1 MARRRLHPPGAAAHP
16 APPPPEVHADPPP
29 KYDLPPR
36 PVPSFPAAGAD
47 EGATPVPDSAP
58 PQPATPAAAPPPAT
72 VVPSASAAVPVV
84 AETAQQTTS
93 AAPAKAVP
101 FQLPDLA
108 VAIALGVAVLL
119 AALAA
124 LFGWL
129 AWRRSALSNEMV
141 RASAEFTRSSVSVLA
156 NEVQHT
162 ERAIRD
168 ETARMRD
175 EADARGRNLRGEV
188 REQIGTVGGRLSEGV
203 EATRGAVEGRMDAFA
218 RSQTEAADR
227 LRFEVRSAV
236 AGFGDTLK
244 QDIAALTDAL
254 GRSQNAF
261 QAATREALAGVEQ
274 RVAALTNANDQGQKQ
289 LREAVEKRLED
300 LRAANDAKLEQ
311 MRATVEE
318 KLQGTLERRLGE
330 SFALVSER
338 LENVHRGLGEMQA
351 LATGVGD
358 LKRVLTNVKTRGG
371 WAEVQLGT
379 LLASILS
386 PDQFAA
392 NVEVRPGS
400 NERVEFS
407 VLLPGEGNERMHLP
421 IDAKFPLEDYERLLK
436 AQEENDAGAVEL
448 ASRGI
453 EMAIRR
459 EAQRIAGKY
468 ICPPYSTEY
477 AFLYLPSEGLYAEA
491 ARRPGLMS
499 DIQQRHRIVIAG
511 PSTLAAMVNA
521 LQMGFRALAI
531 QKRSGEVW
539 RVLGEAKAEFEKYG
553 GVWDRLKKQLE
564 TVQRTV
570 DDAGVRTRAV
580 TRRLRE
586 VGTNIEG
593 TAPFALEAED
603 DEDEGQ
609 GEL

>member
-1 MARRRLHPPGAAAHP
+1 MPRRSLQPVAKPIPADRP
-16 APPPPEVHADPPP
+16 APPPPPPAPPVVRADTPPAF
-29 KYDLPPR
+29 DLPPR
-36 PVPSFPAAGAD
+36 HAVPSAEAQAAPAPVPPGTAPAPD
-47 EGATPVPDSAP
+47 ATNPV
-58 PQPATPAAAPPPAT
+58 PPAT
-72 VVPSASAAVPVV
+72 
-84 AETAQQTTS
+84 ETS
-93 AAPAKAVP
+93 VGAPAKALP
-101 FQLPDLA
+101 FHLPDLA
-108 VAIALGVAVLL
+108 IAGALGALVLL
-119 AALAA
+119 GALAA
-124 LFGWL
+124 LFAWL

-188 REQIGTVGGRLSEGV
+188 REQIGAVGGRLSDGMEG
-203 EATRGAVEGRMDAFA
+203 TRGAVEGRMDAFA
-218 RSQTEAADR
+218 RSQTEAAER
-227 LRFEVRSAV
+227 LRSEVRLAV
-236 AGFGDTLK
+236 AGFGETLK
-244 QDIAALTDAL
+244 LDIAALTDSL
-254 GRSQNAF
+254 GRSQLAF
-261 QAATREALAGVEQ
+261 QAVTREALVGVEQ
-274 RVAALTNANDQGQKQ
+274 RVGALTDANEQRQKQ
-289 LREAVEKRLED
+289 LRETVEQRLDD
-300 LRAANDAKLEQ
+300 LRRSNDAKLEQ

-386 PDQFAA
+386 PDQFAS

-400 NERVEFS
+400 GERVEFS
-407 VLLPGEGNERMHLP
+407 VLLPGDGADKMHLP
-421 IDAKFPLEDYERLLK
+421 IDAKFPLEDYERLVK
-436 AQEENDAGAVEL
+436 AQEENDPVAVEL
-448 ASRGI
+448 AARGI

-459 EAQRIAGKY
+459 EAQRIASKY

-491 ARRPGLMS
+491 ARRPGLMAEA
-499 DIQQRHRIVIAG
+499 QQRHRIVIAG

-586 VGTNIEG
+586 VGTDIDG
-593 TAPFALEAED
+593 AAPFALEAED
-603 DEDEGQ
+603 EEDEAG
-609 GEL
+609 GEGEA